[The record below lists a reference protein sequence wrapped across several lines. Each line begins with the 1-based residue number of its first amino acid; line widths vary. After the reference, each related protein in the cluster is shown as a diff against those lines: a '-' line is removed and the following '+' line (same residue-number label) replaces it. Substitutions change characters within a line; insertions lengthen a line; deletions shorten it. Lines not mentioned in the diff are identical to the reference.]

1 SQSTKDCRV
10 MERSFGSF
18 HRVIPLPDGIDSD
31 RAQAEFKKGVLT
43 VTLPKTKEVQAVGNK
58 VPIKAEK

>member
-1 SQSTKDCRV
+1 